1 MFCKICGTENVPQAA
16 FCENCG
22 AKLSEGAPSQN
33 NTTAALVTAPDYDM
47 SEPVVEEMYEYEEK
61 PKKKKSTV
69 VLIVLI
75 IVLAVLVCGAVG
87 VLLSRMLSPEG
98 VGFSDNSSSSG
109 EQQQQDDGE
118 EEEEDE
124 EKKKE
129 QIECENLVKDVM
141 GAVENEN
148 TDVVE
153 EHLGFECGD
162 SDDLAEKMA
171 KAMGEEFDCDH
182 KALETVCEK
191 MLTEYFHSM
200 ESHIKE
206 TEESSG
212 EYIIT
217 VSFTR
222 LDKEAVLGEILKFD
236 ADKYRDELREKY
248 ESTGAESEEAEEEEA
263 ALTDEEIEE
272 KVEEELLE
280 KIIKVAEEEIADAE
294 LITDELEFVVA
305 EDEGEWFIYTDASA
319 FSDLEKELTIEE

>member
-22 AKLSEGAPSQN
+22 AKISESAPSQN
-33 NTTAALVTAPDYDM
+33 SASAALVTAPDYDM

-109 EQQQQDDGE
+109 EQQQQEDDGE

-141 GAVENEN
+141 DAVENEN

-153 EHLGFECGD
+153 ERLGFECGD
-162 SDDLAEKMA
+162 SDTLAEKMA
-171 KAMGEEFDCDH
+171 KAMGKEFDCDH
-182 KALETVCEK
+182 KALKKVSAK

-206 TEESSG
+206 TEESGG

-222 LDKEAVLGEILKFD
+222 LDKEAVLKETLKFD
-236 ADKYRDELREKY
+236 ADEYRDELREKY
-248 ESTGAESEEAEEEEA
+248 ESSDEESEEA
-263 ALTDEEIEE
+263 LTHEEIEE

-280 KIIKVAEEEIADAE
+280 KIIKVAEEEIANAE

>member
-33 NTTAALVTAPDYDM
+33 NMTATPVTAPDNDM

-98 VGFSDNSSSSG
+98 VGFSDNSTSSG
-109 EQQQQDDGE
+109 EQQQQEDDGE

-162 SDDLAEKMA
+162 SDDLSEKMA

-182 KALETVCEK
+182 KALKKVSAK

-206 TEESSG
+206 TEESGG

-236 ADKYRDELREKY
+236 ADKCRDELREKY
-248 ESTGAESEEAEEEEA
+248 ESSDEESEK

-272 KVEEELLE
+272 KVEAELLD
-280 KIIKVAEEEIADAE
+280 KIIEMAEDKIADAE

-305 EDEGEWFIYTDASA
+305 EDDGEWFIYTDASA